1 MIRLLIADTHR
12 TLREHL
18 LRLCESHNM
27 TVVAE
32 ASSSVEI
39 LEHTA
44 RLTPDVVVISLT
56 MPTRG
61 AFGAV
66 RELKRRHPSVP
77 VIVLSLYHDDEYA
90 LQALD
95 AGASGFL
102 MLEHAQDQLEETVR
116 MFVLG
121 GSTSAHSEGTFA
133 SI

>member
-1 MIRLLIADTHR
+1 MIRVLIADNHR
-12 TLREHL
+12 TLRQHL

-32 ASSSVEI
+32 VSSSTEM

-44 RLTPDVVVISLT
+44 QLTPDVVIISLT
-56 MPTRG
+56 MPTRV
-61 AFGAV
+61 AFGAL
-66 RELKRRHPSVP
+66 RELKRRHPSVS

-102 MLEHAQDQLEETVR
+102 MMEHAQDQLEETVR
-116 MFVLG
+116 TLVLG
-121 GSTSAHSEGTFA
+121 GSTTTRSEGQFA
-133 SI
+133 AI